1 MSIVSNNIKYLRR
14 LHGLTQEQFS
24 RRIGIKRSLLG
35 AYEESRANPSQDNL
49 LAITRMCNVSIDDF
63 LKKDLR
69 RLKETPDLNLI
80 GNGNMSSTF
89 QPSNIPASPLMKDE
103 PKPIAELIDKVYQP
117 PKNVGSWPPS
127 TLPPAAPK
135 PPELP
140 KAPMPEPPIVQ
151 YQQPLPPVFQ
161 PVAFNNV
168 YEKGINVVPSQP
180 IEVQKPTQ
188 QAIQFVR
195 QSQLSEYIDKYQNSD
210 FLRQLPTFQPPILPE
225 GQYRAFEAG
234 PDFAFAGAFLIGSFV
249 KNWYEIADGK
259 YYVIIARG
267 LAGSYRR
274 VFSQA
279 QSKGTVLLSSD
290 KAHLPTIE
298 VPLKE
303 IIEMWEVKSFYSTI
317 LPDPTPS
324 LDHLRNL
331 SNQLQEELKRMG
343 Q

>member
-89 QPSNIPASPLMKDE
+89 QPSNVPASPLMKDE

-117 PKNVGSWPPS
+117 PKNVGSWPPP
-127 TLPPAAPK
+127 TPAPK
-135 PPELP
+135 SPEPP
-140 KAPMPEPPIVQ
+140 KAPMPEPPSIQ
-151 YQQPLPPVFQ
+151 PQPLAFQ

-168 YEKGINVVPSQP
+168 YEKGVNVVPSQP

-188 QAIQFVR
+188 PAIQFVK
-195 QSQLSEYIDKYQNSD
+195 QAQLSEYIDKYQNSD
-210 FLRQLPTFQPPILPE
+210 FLRQLPTFQPPTLPE

-234 PDFAFAGAFLIGSFV
+234 QDFAFAGAFLIGSFV
-249 KNWYEIADGK
+249 KNWYEISDGK

-279 QSKGTVLLSSD
+279 QTKGTVLLSSD

-303 IIEMWEVKSFYSTI
+303 IIEMWEVKSFYSTT
-317 LPDPTPS
+317 LPEPTLS

-331 SNQLQEELKRMG
+331 SNQIQEELNRMSR
-343 Q
+343 

>member
-89 QPSNIPASPLMKDE
+89 QPSNIPAPPLMKDE

-117 PKNVGSWPPS
+117 PKNVGSWPPPTS
-127 TLPPAAPK
+127 PPTAPK
-135 PPELP
+135 PPVS
-140 KAPMPEPPIVQ
+140 EPLIA
-151 YQQPLPPVFQ
+151 QPQPPAFQ

-168 YEKGINVVPSQP
+168 YEKGVNVVPSQP
-180 IEVQKPTQ
+180 IEVQKPLQ
-188 QAIQFVR
+188 PAIQFVR
-195 QSQLSEYIDKYQNSD
+195 QSQLAEYIDKNQNAE
-210 FLRQLPTFQPPILPE
+210 FLRQLPTFQPPTLPE

-234 PDFAFAGAFLIGSFV
+234 SDFAFAGAFLIGSFV
-249 KNWYEIADGK
+249 KNWYEISDGK

-279 QSKGTVLLSSD
+279 QTKGTVLLSSD

-303 IIEMWEVKSFYSTI
+303 IIEMWEVQSFYSTV
-317 LPDPTPS
+317 LPEPTLS
-324 LDHLRNL
+324 LDHLRSL
-331 SNQLQEELKRMG
+331 SNQIQEELSRISR
-343 Q
+343 

>member
-49 LAITRMCNVSIDDF
+49 MAITRMCNVSIDDF

-69 RLKETPDLNLI
+69 RLKDTPDLNLM

-89 QPSNIPASPLMKDE
+89 QPNNIPASPLMKDD

-135 PPELP
+135 PPEPP
-140 KAPMPEPPIVQ
+140 KVILSEPVITP
-151 YQQPLPPVFQ
+151 PPPVFQ

-168 YEKGINVVPSQP
+168 YEKGINIVSSQP
-180 IEVQKPTQ
+180 IEIQKPIQ

-195 QSQLSEYIDKYQNSD
+195 QSQLSEYIDKYQNID
-210 FLRQLPTFQPPILPE
+210 FLRQLPTFQPPLLPQD

-234 PDFAFAGAFLIGSFV
+234 QDFAFEGAFLIGSFV
-249 KNWYEIADGK
+249 KNWYEIVDGS

-267 LAGSYRR
+267 LAGAYRR

-279 QSKGTVLLSSD
+279 QAKGTVLLSSD
-290 KAHLPTIE
+290 KTQIPTIE
-298 VPLKE
+298 VSLKE
-303 IIEMWEVKSFYSTI
+303 IIEIWEVKSFYSTI
-317 LPDPTPS
+317 LPEPTLS
-324 LDHLRNL
+324 LDYLQSL
-331 SNQLQEELKRMG
+331 SSQIQEELNRMSR
-343 Q
+343 